1 MNQLN
6 ILENTEEFKKLLNVQ
21 FSASQKSYYDLF
33 NDAIL
38 SIDES
43 NKKLVNKKKALEF
56 FNEYLEKA
64 PKVSEKLK
72 ANLNA
77 LFESLKNNEHVKKF
91 MISPEEDSYEQY
103 YLIVELNDI
112 YHKDRC
118 TTYIFKNVHVIFYLN
133 FKDIKFFT
141 FSKSI
146 QQSLSQFIDN
156 MPNCIKDDYIADR
169 IKSLPI
175 DGFLVEKLGFGG
187 ISKYGPS
194 YSCNSI
200 ELNRVISNF
209 NKTSENE
216 NDIDNSSAVNF
227 VNYILNLILTNPLLF
242 NDCLSA
248 YSSARMAINIYD
260 LDEVLSDFTT
270 NELSTIYKNGY
281 CVYIQEEEEE

>member
-21 FSASQKSYYDLF
+21 FTASQKSYYDLF

-43 NKKLVNKKKALEF
+43 NKKLVNRKKALEF

-91 MISPEEDSYEQY
+91 MISPEEDSYGQY

-118 TTYIFKNVHVIFYLN
+118 TTYIFKNIHVVFYLN

-156 MPNCIKDDYIADR
+156 MPNCIKDDYITDK

-216 NDIDNSSAVNF
+216 NDVDKSSAVNF
-227 VNYILNLILTNPLLF
+227 VNYILNLILTNPRLF

-248 YSSARMAINIYD
+248 YSSARMATDIFD

-270 NELSTIYKNGY
+270 NELSTIYQNGY
-281 CVYIQEEEEE
+281 YVNIQEEEEE

>member
-43 NKKLVNKKKALEF
+43 NKKLVNRKKALEF

-91 MISPEEDSYEQY
+91 MISTEEDSYGQY

-216 NDIDNSSAVNF
+216 NDIDKSSAVNF

-248 YSSARMAINIYD
+248 YSSARMATDIFD

-281 CVYIQEEEEE
+281 CVNIQEEEEE

>member
-43 NKKLVNKKKALEF
+43 NKKLVNRKKALEF

-72 ANLNA
+72 ASLNA

-91 MISPEEDSYEQY
+91 MISPEEDSYGQY

-118 TTYIFKNVHVIFYLN
+118 TTYIFKNVHVVFYLN

-216 NDIDNSSAVNF
+216 NDIDKSSAVNF

-242 NDCLSA
+242 NDYLSA

-260 LDEVLSDFTT
+260 LDEVLSDFTP

>member
-1 MNQLN
+1 MDQLN

-43 NKKLVNKKKALEF
+43 NKKLVNRKKALEF

-91 MISPEEDSYEQY
+91 MILPEEDSYGQY

-118 TTYIFKNVHVIFYLN
+118 TTYIFKNVHVVFYLN

-216 NDIDNSSAVNF
+216 NDIDKSSAVNF

-248 YSSARMAINIYD
+248 YSSARMATDIFD

-281 CVYIQEEEEE
+281 CVNIQEEEEE

>member
-43 NKKLVNKKKALEF
+43 NKKLVNRKKALEF

-91 MISPEEDSYEQY
+91 MILPEEDSYGQY

-118 TTYIFKNVHVIFYLN
+118 TTYIFKNIHVVFYLN

-216 NDIDNSSAVNF
+216 NDIDKSSAVNF

-248 YSSARMAINIYD
+248 YSSARMATDIFD

-281 CVYIQEEEEE
+281 CVNIQEEEEE

>member
-21 FSASQKSYYDLF
+21 FTASQKSYYDLF

-43 NKKLVNKKKALEF
+43 NKKLVNRKKALEF

-91 MISPEEDSYEQY
+91 MILPEEDSYGQY

-118 TTYIFKNVHVIFYLN
+118 TTYIFKNVHVVFYLN

-216 NDIDNSSAVNF
+216 NDIDKSSAVNF

-248 YSSARMAINIYD
+248 YSSARMATDIFD

-281 CVYIQEEEEE
+281 CVNIQEEEEE

>member
-43 NKKLVNKKKALEF
+43 NKKLVNRKKALEF

-91 MISPEEDSYEQY
+91 MISPEEDSYGQY

-216 NDIDNSSAVNF
+216 NDIDKSSAVNF

-248 YSSARMAINIYD
+248 YSSARMATDIFD

-281 CVYIQEEEEE
+281 CVNIQEEEEE

>member
-43 NKKLVNKKKALEF
+43 NKKLVNRKKALEF

-91 MISPEEDSYEQY
+91 MILPEEDSYGQY

-118 TTYIFKNVHVIFYLN
+118 TTYIFKNVHVVFYLN

-216 NDIDNSSAVNF
+216 NDIDKSSAVNF

-248 YSSARMAINIYD
+248 YSSARMATDIFD

-281 CVYIQEEEEE
+281 CVNIQEEEEE

>member
-1 MNQLN
+1 M
-6 ILENTEEFKKLLNVQ
+6 
-21 FSASQKSYYDLF
+21 
-33 NDAIL
+33 
-38 SIDES
+38 
-43 NKKLVNKKKALEF
+43 
-56 FNEYLEKA
+56 
-64 PKVSEKLK
+64 
-72 ANLNA
+72 
-77 LFESLKNNEHVKKF
+77 
-91 MISPEEDSYEQY
+91 
-103 YLIVELNDI
+103 
-112 YHKDRC
+112 
-118 TTYIFKNVHVIFYLN
+118 N

-216 NDIDNSSAVNF
+216 NDIDKSSAVNF

-248 YSSARMAINIYD
+248 YSSARMATDIFD

-281 CVYIQEEEEE
+281 CVNIQEEEEE

>member
-43 NKKLVNKKKALEF
+43 NKKLVNRKKALEF

-91 MISPEEDSYEQY
+91 MILPEEDSYGQY

-118 TTYIFKNVHVIFYLN
+118 TTYIFKNVHVVFYLN

-175 DGFLVEKLGFGG
+175 DGFLVKKLGFGG

-216 NDIDNSSAVNF
+216 NDIDKSSAVNF

-248 YSSARMAINIYD
+248 YSSARMATDIFD

-281 CVYIQEEEEE
+281 CVNIQEEEEE

>member
-43 NKKLVNKKKALEF
+43 NKKLVNRKKALEF

-91 MISPEEDSYEQY
+91 MILPEEDLYGQY

-112 YHKDRC
+112 CHKDRC
-118 TTYIFKNVHVIFYLN
+118 TTYIFKNVHVVFYLN

-216 NDIDNSSAVNF
+216 NDIDKSSAVNF

-248 YSSARMAINIYD
+248 YSSARMATDIFD

-281 CVYIQEEEEE
+281 CVNIQEEEEE